1 MGDCFQVHV
10 FNDPGMEMMLDSDG
24 WMCYHHTK
32 TVVFEWFHFFHLFS
46 KLMSGGMI
54 LGVILVS
61 FSDLGLTFF
70 IFEGLGD
77 RLDIL

>member
-1 MGDCFQVHV
+1 MAVCAITIV
-10 FNDPGMEMMLDSDG
+10 
-24 WMCYHHTK
+24 K

-61 FSDLGLTFF
+61 FSDLGGTFSDF
-70 IFEGLGD
+70 
-77 RLDIL
+77 